1 VPHPLKDH
9 PLPGIDPRRLEQ
21 LSNAG
26 LASLED
32 VVDAGPERL
41 SELTGFDL
49 KTCRA
54 LVRLSS
60 SALAH
65 HNPDVI
71 ELGPLRNEPGSGRLT
86 RGLRIARS
94 IERGLSLVRKARS
107 WASQAPRSEGKH
119 RRKTRRQLRKL
130 LTRLESLQESV
141 LSDGLSQRSH
151 DHLTGELQLFEAT
164 LEHLI
169 GASVKR
175 KTLKRVRRLAKALR
189 LSLDTN
195 PQDTRS

>member
-21 LSNAG
+21 LSKAG

-32 VVDAGPERL
+32 VVEAGPERL

-65 HNPDVI
+65 QDPGVI
-71 ELGPLRNEPGSGRLT
+71 ELSPLRHEPGSGRLT
-86 RGLRIARS
+86 RGLRTARS
-94 IERGLSLVRKARS
+94 IERALSLVRKARS
-107 WASQAPRSEGKH
+107 WASSAPKPLLERK
-119 RRKTRRQLRKL
+119 RKTRRQLRKL

-141 LSDGLSQRSH
+141 LSDGLSQHSH
-151 DHLTGELQLFEAT
+151 DHLSGELELFEAT
-164 LEHLI
+164 LEPLL
-169 GASVKR
+169 GVPVKR
-175 KTLKRVRRLAKALR
+175 KSLRRVRRLAKR
-189 LSLDTN
+189 VRQSLDTS
-195 PQDTRS
+195 P

>member
-86 RGLRIARS
+86 RGLRAARS
-94 IERGLSLVRKARS
+94 IERALSYVRKARS
-107 WASQAPRSEGKH
+107 WAAQAPRSDSKR
-119 RRKTRRQLRKL
+119 RRKARKQLGKL
-130 LTRLESLQESV
+130 LVRLESLQESV
-141 LSDGLSQRSH
+141 LSDGLSQRSQ
-151 DHLTGELQLFEAT
+151 DHLMGELQQFEAS
-164 LEHLI
+164 LEPLL
-169 GASVKR
+169 GASAHR
-175 KTLKRVRRLAKALR
+175 KALKRVRRLAKR
-189 LSLDTN
+189 VRQSLDTS
-195 PQDTRS
+195 P